1 MLQIEITCIGCPMG
15 CNLVVHLEEVE
26 VISVKGNSCA
36 IGIEHAKK
44 ECTNPTRTVTSTIP
58 ILGGEFP
65 RLPVKTEKA
74 IPKNKIRECIDG
86 MKAIYVKAPVYLGDV
101 ICKNIAG
108 TEVNII
114 ATQTIKEKQ

>member
-1 MLQIEITCIGCPMG
+1 MVQREITCIGCPMG
-15 CNLVVHLEEVE
+15 CNLIVQLQEGA

-36 IGIEHAKK
+36 IGVEHAKK

-74 IPKNKIRECIDG
+74 IPKNKIRECIE
-86 MKAIYVKAPVYLGDV
+86 AIKDIEVKAPVVLGEIV
-101 ICKNIAG
+101 YENIAG
-108 TEVNII
+108 TEVNMI